1 MISPIHKTPG
11 QLIQSLL
18 EVKGWTQQVLCIV
31 LGVDRSIISKVI
43 AGKRAVDAELALVL
57 AEVFEVPAEVFLD
70 LQKKYDLAQA
80 QIKTVPDPGR
90 ATRAKLFGDLPIAEM
105 LKRGWLV
112 GVDDIRE
119 VGRVETALKHFFKA
133 PSVGDIEVL
142 PHAAKKTQT
151 ASECT
156 PVQLA
161 WLYRVKEIAEEML
174 VSKYSEE
181 AVTAALKKLALLR
194 SNAQDVA
201 KVPRILSDCGI
212 RFVIVESLP
221 GAAIDGVCLWLNE
234 TSPVIA
240 MSLRYDRIDNFW
252 FVLRHELEHVLR
264 GHGKDAAMIDAELEG
279 EKAGDGAGVPEEER
293 VANQAAAEFCAPKS
307 MMDAFI
313 ARKAPVFAEKDI
325 IGLARMLKVHAGLV
339 VGQLQR
345 RTGRYDR
352 FRQHLEKIRDFIKPS
367 AVADGW
373 GDVAQVGDY

>member
-1 MISPIHKTPG
+1 MVSPVHKTPG

-18 EVKGWTQQVLCIV
+18 ELKGWTQQVLCIV

-43 AGKRAVDAELALVL
+43 AGKRAVDAELALLL
-57 AEVFEVPAEVFLD
+57 AEVFEIPADVFLS
-70 LQKKYDLAQA
+70 LQKSYELAQA
-80 QIKTVPDPGR
+80 QIKTVPDPKR
-90 ATRAKLFGDLPIAEM
+90 ASRAKLFGDLPISEM

-119 VGRVETALKHFFKA
+119 VERVESALKHFFKT
-133 PSVGDIEVL
+133 PDTGDIEVL
-142 PHAAKKTQT
+142 PHAAKKTNT
-151 ASECT
+151 VSECT

-174 VSKYSEE
+174 VSKFSKE
-181 AVTAALKKLALLR
+181 AVLSALNKLALLR
-194 SNAQDVA
+194 TSAADVA

-212 RFVIVESLP
+212 RFVVVESLP
-221 GAAIDGVCLWLNE
+221 GASIDGVCLWLNE
-234 TSPVIA
+234 TSPVIG
-240 MSLRYDRIDNFW
+240 MTLRFDRIDNFW
-252 FVLRHELEHVLR
+252 FVLRHELEHVIC
-264 GHGKDAAMIDAELEG
+264 GHGKEAAILDSELEG
-279 EKAGDGAGVPEEER
+279 EKAGDGAGIPEEER
-293 VANQAAAEFCAPKS
+293 LANQAAAEFCAPKA

-352 FRQHLEKIRDFIKPS
+352 FRQHLEKVRDYIKPS